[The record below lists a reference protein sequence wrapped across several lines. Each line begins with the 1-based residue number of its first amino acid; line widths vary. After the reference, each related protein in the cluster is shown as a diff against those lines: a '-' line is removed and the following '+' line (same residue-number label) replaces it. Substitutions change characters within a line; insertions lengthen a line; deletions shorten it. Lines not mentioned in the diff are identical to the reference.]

1 MNLLKSE
8 TKNLGI
14 IALGCL
20 IMVLGLNLFLIPVD
34 LYSTGLMGFSQEVAV
49 IVSRLTG
56 IADQTGA
63 IYFLLN
69 IPIIIL
75 GWLKVGKKFTL
86 RTFWAVIL
94 ISFFQIVIPSD
105 NVIVDDTLL
114 AVITSGLFIGGGIG
128 LTLRCGAS
136 TGGTDIIALYI
147 SLVKGKSFGVYNL
160 ILNLV
165 VIVGAIL
172 VTGDIQVAI
181 LMLILLYTTGVVIDK
196 IHNSNEKL
204 TLFIMTTKA
213 DEVTNSLLAG
223 QSSRGV
229 TIVDSKGGLTK
240 QANNTLITTISKG
253 QLYACLSAIKSA
265 DEKAFINILPVENVV
280 GFFPNN
286 YKDIL

>member
-1 MNLLKSE
+1 MNFIKKESKSLLWI
-8 TKNLGI
+8 TIG
-14 IALGCL
+14 GL
-20 IMVLGLNLFLIPVD
+20 IYVIGLNMFLIPVN
-34 LYSTGLMGFSQEVAV
+34 LFATGLMGLSQEIATILSYFTGVTD
-49 IVSRLTG
+49 LTG
-56 IADQTGA
+56 Q

-69 IPIIIL
+69 LPIILL

-86 RTFWAVIL
+86 RTFWAVAVITA
-94 ISFFQIVIPSD
+94 FQIVIPSD
-105 NVIVDDTLL
+105 QVIVDDTLL
-114 AVITSGLFIGGGIG
+114 AVITSGILIGVGTG
-128 LTLRCGAS
+128 LTLKFGSS
-136 TGGTDIIALYI
+136 TGGTDIIALYV
-147 SLVKGKSFGVYNL
+147 SLVKGKSFGLYYL
-160 ILNLV
+160 IMNIV

-172 VTGDIQVAI
+172 VTSDIQVAI
-181 LMLILLYTTGVVIDK
+181 LMLVLLYTTGTVIDK
-196 IHNSNEKL
+196 IHNSHVKL

-213 DEVTNSLLAG
+213 DEVTDSLLSG

-253 QLYACLSAIKSA
+253 QLYACLSAIKAA